1 MDNSKNLKIV
11 GIYII
16 KNDLEVY
23 LNYSLVD
30 KIDYYLNDFYFE
42 DKLFYIQNEDY
53 SFNVFYLYFINVT
66 YNDKKNYL
74 ILKESKKYNVEFI
87 INDMIEKIN
96 DSNINNQEKSKLKDI
111 LVYNGKEDEKL
122 EKLIDINKTIL
133 KFLDD
138 KNKDVYNK
146 LKNKINKNE
155 DKYMLNSNYIYKT
168 FKIINNNLDNFDLN
182 AEEKE
187 EIKYSINLKNL
198 CNDLLQIF
206 TNFII
211 FNSKINNIYNYKNNF
226 LFFMGENYLINIYS
240 LKEKKFIILDSI
252 NIFTNVENYNNFE
265 IIQMVSD
272 KVIFNDSENKTIYFF
287 ETINNYDF
295 CFLKKTIK
303 YDYNLAIDNNYLLY
317 DKISNDNF
325 EFSFIDLLNLD
336 IIKSVVLELLN
347 LKIDFNIPKIISNKE
362 FKKFISIYDDNQ
374 ICITEYI
381 YESEKINENNIII
394 DEINLIK
401 DNKSSSITP
410 SIDSYFSTYSD

>member
-1 MDNSKNLKIV
+1 
-11 GIYII
+11 
-16 KNDLEVY
+16 
-23 LNYSLVD
+23 
-30 KIDYYLNDFYFE
+30 
-42 DKLFYIQNEDY
+42 
-53 SFNVFYLYFINVT
+53 
-66 YNDKKNYL
+66 
-74 ILKESKKYNVEFI
+74 
-87 INDMIEKIN
+87 
-96 DSNINNQEKSKLKDI
+96 
-111 LVYNGKEDEKL
+111 
-122 EKLIDINKTIL
+122 
-133 KFLDD
+133 
-138 KNKDVYNK
+138 
-146 LKNKINKNE
+146 
-155 DKYMLNSNYIYKT
+155 MLNSNYIYKT

-336 IIKSVVLELLN
+336 IKKSVVLELLN

-410 SIDSYFSTYSD
+410 SIDSYFSTYSDYYNPNNLFINTDYYYCSKSNNNDEYLMFDFEKEYWFQKIVINFYDKYPENKIKSFNIIIYDQKKRIIDNFKVRDLESCLKKYSFSLFYKFRYIKFELVENHGGNYFIIKNIVFIPDDFYSIK